1 LRVDPGTADAGARR
15 VNNRRT
21 FVGLDAMGIGS
32 VADLLKDGIDK
43 IWPDPAKKAE
53 AQVALLQ
60 AQQAG
65 LFKQMDADLQT
76 SLEQIKANA
85 AEAAQPGLHFRD
97 GAGWV
102 CVFAFGVMTLKP
114 LLEWGCALSGHPIS
128 LPPVDTSISMTFLSG
143 LLGLGGMHVYQQ
155 AKGA

>member
-1 LRVDPGTADAGARR
+1 M
-15 VNNRRT
+15 
-21 FVGLDAMGIGS
+21 GLDLSGFGS

-43 IWPDPAKKAE
+43 IWPDPTQKAA

-65 LFKQMDADLQT
+65 LFKQMDADLQVA
-76 SLEQIKANA
+76 LEQIKANA
-85 AEAAQPGLHFRD
+85 VEAAQPGLHFRD
-97 GAGWV
+97 AAGWV

-114 LLEWGCALSGHPIS
+114 LIEWGCALAHYPVT
-128 LPPVDTSISMTFLSG
+128 LPPVDTSVSMTFLSG

-155 AKGA
+155 TK